1 MAGAP
6 KADKGGHTHAIHR
19 SNRSITEQTYPCLLN
34 VTDSL
39 FRKWKGG
46 RSNPS
51 LRNAGPIRD
60 GSCSRQLVLVFT
72 LFILM
77 KFDFMKGRSC
87 CPPHS
92 NQKSTSYC
100 VHRTIKNGQ
109 WRAPKKTKRTTSG
122 LQSKVNNIIK
132 RVGVCVLLLLLLS
145 FHPAIEGAR
154 EALCK

>member
-60 GSCSRQLVLVFT
+60 MGVVVASLCWYLLYLYWWNSILWKVAPAVLPIRT
-72 LFILM
+72 KKYLLLRSSNN
-77 KFDFMKGRSC
+77 KKRTMKGAQKNKTNDERSSIESEQYNKESGSMC
-87 CPPHS
+87 FIIIIIIFPPGDRRGTR
-92 NQKSTSYC
+92 ST
-100 VHRTIKNGQ
+100 
-109 WRAPKKTKRTTSG
+109 
-122 LQSKVNNIIK
+122 L
-132 RVGVCVLLLLLLS
+132 
-145 FHPAIEGAR
+145 
-154 EALCK
+154 